1 MVNVHSHYSV
11 QCFLLWVNNKSTF
24 RFYIIPVIH
33 EMLSF
38 LSQGFTAEDMFASSQ
53 SPIGQNWASAKKTIE
68 RKRLKNIAR
77 IAKAVLHKFTGE
89 SSQSCFVRPVRPV
102 RPVCPVRPVRPVRRR
117 LSDLIQPPTKY
128 KYKDMEET
136 IMFEQVNGVADC
148 TVSSWGHTL
157 VTPTRAA
164 HDLVLFA
171 MYLLLLTVF
180 AF

>member
-1 MVNVHSHYSV
+1 MRKQPYTSV
-11 QCFLLWVNNKSTF
+11 L
-24 RFYIIPVIH
+24 
-33 EMLSF
+33 E
-38 LSQGFTAEDMFASSQ
+38 
-53 SPIGQNWASAKKTIE
+53 
-68 RKRLKNIAR
+68 
-77 IAKAVLHKFTGE
+77 
-89 SSQSCFVRPVRPV
+89 VRPVRPV
-102 RPVCPVRPVRPVRRR
+102 RPVRLR
-117 LSDLIQPPTKY
+117 LSDLTQPPTKY

-171 MYLLLLTVF
+171 MYLLLLTEF

>member
-1 MVNVHSHYSV
+1 
-11 QCFLLWVNNKSTF
+11 
-24 RFYIIPVIH
+24 
-33 EMLSF
+33 
-38 LSQGFTAEDMFASSQ
+38 MFQ
-53 SPIGQNWASAKKTIE
+53 K
-68 RKRLKNIAR
+68 
-77 IAKAVLHKFTGE
+77 IAKHRANDASNDVH
-89 SSQSCFVRPVRPV
+89 RPP
-102 RPVCPVRPVRPVRRR
+102 
-117 LSDLIQPPTKY
+117 LPPTKY

-148 TVSSWGHTL
+148 TVSSSGHTL